1 MVAQEKIAELP
12 PLIRLL
18 LASLV
23 LVLMLLMSYQTV
35 YCLYHII
42 CWSARL
48 LSGLRVMF
56 FSVPEIVNGDKNV
69 GVPNAL
75 NKVVDDLK
83 LKFESD
89 IEKLTEDLSKLQLRN
104 YEIEREKMKLLDKM
118 SEVNFGPSQGGDVG
132 NIGFEDLNEKLILLE
147 IQYEKLSSV
156 LQQLLKDNKKASKDV
171 DVVTLKEK
179 VERLSSEFLMWRT
192 SNEIDRAG
200 DNVKHDKYVI
210 DLMKDIEQIKETIGS
225 SASVNKNAQDLE
237 DYLAVVLEKFPVLSS
252 IGEKLENFETRTSL
266 LEEKIKTDVGLII
279 EKHSKNLTENMQ
291 TKILTQVEI
300 LLHTVVYFGKID
312 AE

>member
-1 MVAQEKIAELP
+1 MVAQEKIAEFP
-12 PLIRLL
+12 PHIRLL

-56 FSVPEIVNGDKNV
+56 FSVPEIVNGDTNV
-69 GVPNAL
+69 MVPNAL

-118 SEVNFGPSQGGDVG
+118 SEVNFGPSQGSDVG

-156 LQQLLKDNKKASKDV
+156 LQQLLIDNKKASKDV

-200 DNVKHDKYVI
+200 DNVKHDKYII

-225 SASVNKNAQDLE
+225 SASVNKNSQDLE

-266 LEEKIKTDVGLII
+266 LEEKFKTDVGLII